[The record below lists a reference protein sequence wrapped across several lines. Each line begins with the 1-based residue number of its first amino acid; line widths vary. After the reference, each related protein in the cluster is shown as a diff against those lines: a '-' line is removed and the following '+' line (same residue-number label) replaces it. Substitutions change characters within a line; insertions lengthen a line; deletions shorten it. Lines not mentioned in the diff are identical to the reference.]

1 MHKNTLALVL
11 IVFGIVGCSDND
23 IKLTLDC
30 ELDDR
35 FNESVFAKRIQ
46 FIWYKSNN
54 SLQGVDGTVTP
65 YKFENDFEVTFERKD
80 TRRIL
85 YNKIENSLTLM
96 NLDDTD
102 SRWGMMSYTCK
113 KVN

>member
-1 MHKNTLALVL
+1 MKQTLALVL
-11 IVFGIVGCSDND
+11 MVLGIVACSDND

-35 FNESVFAKRIQ
+35 YNEGVFAKRIQ

-54 SLQGVDGTVTP
+54 SLQGVDGTVTS

-85 YNKIENSLTLM
+85 YNKIDNSLTFL
-96 NLDDTD
+96 NLDDYE
-102 SRWGMMSYTCK
+102 SRWGMMIYSCK
-113 KVN
+113 KVK

>member
-1 MHKNTLALVL
+1 MLAV
-11 IVFGIVGCSDND
+11 
-23 IKLTLDC
+23 
-30 ELDDR
+30 
-35 FNESVFAKRIQ
+35 
-46 FIWYKSNN
+46 
-54 SLQGVDGTVTP
+54 
-65 YKFENDFEVTFERKD
+65 YKFKNDFEVTFERKD

-113 KVN
+113 KIK